1 MASDLA
7 TIAPAPGPIVRHQRD
22 QVVLRNS
29 LWLFLHGYTVDDNR
43 EVIIDPSGDGG
54 FGIQSL
60 AEPGLTPATR

>member
-1 MASDLA
+1 M
-7 TIAPAPGPIVRHQRD
+7 RHQRD

-29 LWLFLHGYTVDDNR
+29 LWLFLHGYSVDDNR